1 MMGLKLRQQK
11 GVGLI
16 EVLVTVLILGTSLLA
31 MAALQMRSLE
41 QNHSAYMRTQ
51 ANILAYDLI
60 DRVRMA
66 SPQPPAA
73 VAVPDADEITEMVA
87 AVLPDGTADMECA
100 ANRLCTLTI
109 TWSENAGTDEGGET
123 STFTYSTSF

>member
-1 MMGLKLRQQK
+1 MKSFAMKRQQ
-11 GVGLI
+11 GVGLL

-31 MAALQMRSLE
+31 IAGLQARSLE
-41 QNHSAYMRTQ
+41 QNHNAYLRTQ

-73 VAVPDADEITEMVA
+73 LVVPSTEA
-87 AVLPDGTADMECA
+87 IAAATAVLPGGTGNLNCS
-100 ANRLCTLTI
+100 NRLCTLTL
-109 TWSENAGTDEGGET
+109 TWYENAGTDEGGES
-123 STFTYSTSF
+123 STFTYTTSL